1 MAKQSA
7 ASDEQHVWQTGTQVE
22 FSPKIKERT
31 EAQSLLVLAR
41 QGAGY
46 EVASGLLGHAIQSR
60 STHLLLDFS
69 QRGCAIRYQIDGN
82 WEQVPPLER
91 ETADAMLYAIK
102 QLCLMNP
109 ADRRSQQTGSIDIK
123 CVKDKYEVKVQSQGV
138 PTGERVLVKLEAEK
152 IAFDRMTDLGMRDK
166 MLEAYKDHLNSD
178 GTIVL
183 VTAPKSEGLTTSW
196 VLSLNTADR
205 LIRDFQSFEEEG
217 SGEPDIIN
225 ISPNYYGGETGK
237 SQEAVVKSA
246 CLKEPDVLLFP
257 ELPLSESMDMAL
269 NQVEKNDKQIMTRT
283 VARTAT
289 EGLVMLLA
297 KYPELAPRIAAKI
310 RAVIG
315 QRLIRRLCDNCKV
328 GFEPPPQLLKQL
340 GIPAGRVA
348 MLYQPFLLPPIEQQV
363 DENGNPAPITPC
375 HVCNGRGYYGR
386 IAIFELLAPG
396 EKLRDALLKTKDV
409 AQLNAIAKSEG
420 HRSLQTEAVLTV
432 ARGLTGL
439 DELKKL
445 FAKK

>member
-1 MAKQSA
+1 MAKQA
-7 ASDEQHVWQTGTQVE
+7 ASDEQHVWQTGTPVE

-31 EAQSLLVLAR
+31 EAQSLLVLVR

-46 EVASGLLGHAIQSR
+46 EVAGGLLGHAIAAR
-60 STHLLLDFS
+60 STHILMDFS

-82 WEQVPPLER
+82 WEQVAPLDR
-91 ETADAMLYAIK
+91 ETGDAMLYAIK

-109 ADRRSQQTGSIDIK
+109 ADRRSAQTGSINIK
-123 CVKDKYEVKVQSQGV
+123 LVKDKYDLQVQSQGV
-138 PTGERVLVKLEAEK
+138 PTGERVLIKFEAEK
-152 IAFDRMTDLGMRDK
+152 IAFERMTDLGMRDK
-166 MLEAYKDHLNSD
+166 MLETYKSKLDSEGSL
-178 GTIVL
+178 IL
-183 VTAPKSEGLTTSW
+183 ITAPKGEGLTTTW
-196 VLSLNTADR
+196 IISLNAADR

-217 SGEPDIIN
+217 SGEPEIIN
-225 ISPNYYGGETGK
+225 ISQNFYGGDTGK
-237 SQEAVVKSA
+237 TQEALVKSA
-246 CLKEPDVLLFP
+246 CLKEPDVLVFP
-257 ELPLSESMDMAL
+257 EFPLNESFSTAMV
-269 NQVEKNDKQIMTRT
+269 QVEKMDKQVITRA
-283 VARTAT
+283 VAPSAMA
-289 EGLVMLLA
+289 GFVAIVA
-297 KYPELAPRIAAKI
+297 KYPELATQIAATTG
-310 RAVIG
+310 AVIG

-328 GFEPPPQLLKQL
+328 GFEPTPQLLKQL

-348 MLYQPFLLPPIEQQV
+348 MLYQPFVLPPVEQQV

-375 HVCNGRGYYGR
+375 HICNGRGYYGR
-386 IAIFELLAPG
+386 IAIFELLTPG
-396 EKLRDALLKTKDV
+396 EKLRDAILKTKDI